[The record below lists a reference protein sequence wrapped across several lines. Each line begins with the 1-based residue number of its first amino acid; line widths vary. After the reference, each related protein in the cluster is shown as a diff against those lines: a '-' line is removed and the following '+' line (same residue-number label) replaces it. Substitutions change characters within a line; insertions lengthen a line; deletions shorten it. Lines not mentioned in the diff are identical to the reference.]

1 MTQIDFKNGQIFNN
15 LGRGDLS
22 QDICQREQIEEDHVI
37 VSVEGQVTIHIKNSQ
52 LTPLQ
57 WSHPG

>member
-1 MTQIDFKNGQIFNN
+1 MTQMDFKNGQIFNN

-37 VSVEGQVTIHIKNSQ
+37 VSVEG
-52 LTPLQ
+52 
-57 WSHPG
+57 